1 MKFLWP
7 FALLALALIPLLIL
21 LYLTVQRRRR
31 RYAVRYSSL
40 SLLRAAIPAQSKVRR
55 YLPMALFL
63 VALASLAVALARPV
77 TVTRVPAGRATV
89 MLALDVSGSM
99 RQNDIPPSRLV
110 AAKQAALEFIDKQ
123 KNTNQ
128 VGIVAFT
135 GIAQLVQT
143 PTTDSDALAKA
154 VRNLT
159 TGRGTAIGDGIVTAL
174 ETIDDFAQA
183 TVAAPTPGAPAA
195 GDYRPDI
202 IVLLT
207 DGVATT
213 GVDPLEAAQ
222 RAAEGRVRVYTIG
235 FGTEQGGQFE
245 GGGGPGQGMGGMSR
259 DTGGFGPRRWGIDEE
274 SLKAIAS
281 MTGGEYY
288 TATSARELQKVLDSL
303 PTVLI
308 SREETLEITV
318 AFALVAALLVA
329 AAVLLSQFWH
339 PLP

>member
-1 MKFLWP
+1 MRFLWP
-7 FALLALALIPLLIL
+7 FALLALALVPLLIL
-21 LYLTVQRRRR
+21 LFAAMQRRRR

-40 SLLRAAIPAQSKVRR
+40 ALLRAAIPAQSRVRR

-77 TVTRVPAGRATV
+77 AVTRVPAGRATV

-110 AAKQAALEFIDKQ
+110 AAKQAALEFIEKQ

-128 VGIVAFT
+128 VGVVAFT
-135 GIAQLVQT
+135 GIAQLVQP
-143 PTTDSDALAKA
+143 PTTDSDSLTKA

-174 ETIDDFAQA
+174 ETIEDFGQA
-183 TVAAPTPGAPAA
+183 AGGTTSTPESNTPME

-222 RAAEGRVRVYTIG
+222 RAVDSRVRVYTIG
-235 FGTEQGGQFE
+235 FGTDQGGQFE
-245 GGGGPGQGMGGMSR
+245 GGGGMGGFSS
-259 DTGGFGPRRWGIDEE
+259 RRWGIDEE
-274 SLKAIAS
+274 SLKAIAQ
-281 MTGGEYY
+281 MTGGEYF
-288 TATSARELQKVLDSL
+288 TASTAGELQDVLDGL

-318 AFALVAALLVA
+318 AFALLAALLVA
-329 AAVLLSQFWH
+329 AAVLLSQLWH